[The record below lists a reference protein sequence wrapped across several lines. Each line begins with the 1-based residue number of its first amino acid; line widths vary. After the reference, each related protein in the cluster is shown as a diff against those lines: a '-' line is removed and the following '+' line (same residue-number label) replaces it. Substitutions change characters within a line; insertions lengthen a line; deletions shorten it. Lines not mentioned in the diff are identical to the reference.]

1 MVGGVVE
8 GMEFGKMVD
17 RGQVQGSSAFGL
29 ATIVTASTMAGH
41 GGPPLPHLF
50 LPFLLNLLP
59 AQGTQR

>member
-1 MVGGVVE
+1 
-8 GMEFGKMVD
+8 MEFGKVVD

-50 LPFLLNLLP
+50 LPFLLN
-59 AQGTQR
+59 